1 MCAFVGAASAEAKVF
16 DKKVEAGWPGVV
28 AAYGY
33 PVKPSELRF
42 KVSSPSPTRIKVK
55 VSVNCSAEKK
65 EPADS
70 YKTQLAAVAPVSRR
84 VPVPVKHPTGC
95 LFTVEAKFL
104 GQPQDTNQITVTL
117 SGNAKGQLRV
127 PF

>member
-1 MCAFVGAASAEAKVF
+1 MCACVWAASAEAKVF
-16 DKKVEAGWPGVV
+16 DKKAGSGWPGVV

-33 PVKPSELRF
+33 PVKPSALRF
-42 KVSSPSPTRIKVK
+42 KVSSPSPARIKVK

-70 YKTQLAAVAPVSRR
+70 YKTQLTAVAPVQRR
-84 VPVPVKHPTGC
+84 VPVPVKRPTGC
-95 LFTVEAKFL
+95 LFTVEAKFIA
-104 GQPQDTNQITVTL
+104 QPPDTDQITVTL